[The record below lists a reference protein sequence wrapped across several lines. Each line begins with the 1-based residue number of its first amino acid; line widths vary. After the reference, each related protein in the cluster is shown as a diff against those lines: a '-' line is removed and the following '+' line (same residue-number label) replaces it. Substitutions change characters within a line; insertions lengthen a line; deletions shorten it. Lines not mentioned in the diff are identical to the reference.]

1 MCLKKCKGLLRASL
15 CLAIGYLEASDKRPE
30 QYEKCQGVVSSYL
43 NNNGMNFDFTAK
55 NNNTVVRN
63 IVKCAE
69 DVVFGTNNINEA
81 LEKLSNKL
89 GIDINY

>member
-15 CLAIGYLEASDKRPE
+15 CLAIGYLEASDKKPE
-30 QYEKCQGVVSSYL
+30 NYEKCLGVVSSYL

-55 NNNTVVRN
+55 NNEVVVKQ
-63 IVKCAE
+63 IVKVAE
-69 DVVFGTNNINEA
+69 DVVFGGININEA